1 MSNIKDYLVT
11 VRTTND
17 ASPTATLVM
26 LGNDVLFKLDNNDPI
41 PVSGET
47 VAQSSENIDYTGYT
61 GQNENFFGESPLQP
75 PLRPPQPPI
84 SESQSAS
91 LLPIS
96 ESQSAS
102 LPQPPISA
110 SGSASGSALRS
121 ALRSASRSRSGSASG
136 SASGVIPAPREKS
149 PFRTGNSNNTRTG
162 GRVNKTGKKIK
173 RKPRTKTLK
182 R

>member
-41 PVSGET
+41 PVSGEN
-47 VAQSSENIDYTGYT
+47 VAQSSEVLDYTSF
-61 GQNENFFGESPLQP
+61 ENDGNFVGEP
-75 PLRPPQPPI
+75 PSRPPRPDSPP
-84 SESQSAS
+84 
-91 LLPIS
+91 
-96 ESQSAS
+96 
-102 LPQPPISA
+102 PPPP
-110 SGSASGSALRS
+110 
-121 ALRSASRSRSGSASG
+121 RSASRSVS
-136 SASGVIPAPREKS
+136 PPPRPRT
-149 PFRTGNSNNTRTG
+149 PFRTGLRNTSTG
-162 GRVNKTGKKIK
+162 GRVNKTGKKMK